1 MKNSHSANVKTE
13 FADQT
18 AKRSEANAEA
28 HADSNIQ
35 FGWFEW
41 MLALGMAITWGSS
54 FLLIDIIIRDAPT
67 AFVPFA
73 RSFFGMVALFFV
85 RGSRQ
90 KISREHLGRVFVLG
104 LIWMAMPFFLFPL
117 AEKTVAS
124 SIAGMMN
131 GALPVVVGVVTAL
144 WVRKAPSVQRA
155 IAVVVGFLGIILI
168 AAPSI
173 SEGSSADLKGIIY
186 LTLAL
191 LCYAVGLNL
200 ARPLQAI
207 YSPATLMLRVV
218 AISTLLSAPL
228 GINAMRSTTFSLNMV
243 GATIFL
249 GALGS
254 GIAFLLFGTLLKRTG
269 PVRAMIPTYFTPIVG
284 TVLGVLFN
292 DEKILLLSIVGML
305 VVILGAWLTSRPEK
319 PVTENN

>member
-1 MKNSHSANVKTE
+1 MTTTMAKHPTHPNSN
-13 FADQT
+13 FADT
-18 AKRSEANAEA
+18 NL
-28 HADSNIQ
+28 Q
-35 FGWFEW
+35 FGGVEW
-41 MLALGMAITWGSS
+41 LLALGMAITWGSS
-54 FLLIDIIIRDAPT
+54 FLLIDIIIRDAPAT
-67 AFVPFA
+67 FVPFG

-85 RGSRQ
+85 PGSRQ
-90 KISREHLGRVFVLG
+90 KIDRRHRLRLLILGF
-104 LIWMAMPFFLFPL
+104 IWMAMPFYLFPL

-131 GALPVVVGVVTAL
+131 GALPVVVAVITAI
-144 WVRKAPSVQRA
+144 WVRKAPSIMRSV
-155 IAVVVGFLGIILI
+155 AVVVGFIGIVLI

-173 SEGSSADLKGIIY
+173 REGSSADLKGIVY
-186 LTLAL
+186 LSLAL
-191 LCYAVGLNL
+191 LCYAVGLNI

-218 AISTLLSAPL
+218 AISTMLSAPL
-228 GINAMRSTTFSLNMV
+228 GIVAMRSTTFSLSMI

-284 TVLGVLFN
+284 TFLGVLFN
-292 DEKILLLSIVGML
+292 DEKILLLSMIGML
-305 VVILGAWLTSRPEK
+305 IVIFGAWLTSRPEK
-319 PVTENN
+319 LPH